1 MTYQEKSAQSAPSVV
16 RQIEGERLRSRAV
29 WLYYAEGLKQSD
41 IATNLGITRVTVVRL
56 LAEAR
61 RRNEVRITIRSPLTE
76 LANTE
81 LELRERYNVDEV
93 ILAPVPA
100 PGEDPTK
107 PIAAAAGAWITAA
120 LTDGMRVGVGWGRTM
135 HTALPFIES
144 RTLENLKVIS
154 LMGGIAAARRFNP
167 AEFAWRFAETFQGEG
182 YLIPAPA
189 LVDSPETKHALL
201 ERCGLASIFEMAD
214 NLDLAILSAGGISQ
228 LTTSYRTGHLTEA
241 ERCSLSEAG
250 AVGDVLYNFIDS
262 EGRIVD
268 HPINTRALSVDLKR
282 LRSARQR
289 LLVSGGCEKHT
300 VMRAAIKALE
310 PTILITDEETGQAL
324 CK

>member
-289 LLVSGGCEKHT
+289 LLVSGGREKHT
-300 VMRAAIKALE
+300 VMRAAIKALK

>member
-189 LVDSPETKHALL
+189 LVDGPETKHALL

-289 LLVSGGCEKHT
+289 LLVSGGREKHT